1 MLIILQDAD
10 HQTLGYRNNLAR
22 IKRRLS
28 LSQFSLLPSWRTA
41 TQAPSQ
47 GCGWKDKERPIN
59 LPEIKRC
66 WGSGERARPAA
77 LCTGRSRCQAAQE
90 MGDLM
95 RRNERANNTQ
105 APQARYRD
113 NRSKK
118 KIAVRRQAEGESPR
132 VAPALAVT

>member
-1 MLIILQDAD
+1 MLIILQDAE

-28 LSQFSLLPSWRTA
+28 VSQFSLLPSWRTA

-95 RRNERANNTQ
+95 RRNERAKTTQ
-105 APQARYRD
+105 APQARCRD
-113 NRSKK
+113 T
-118 KIAVRRQAEGESPR
+118 RQTEGESPR
-132 VAPALAVT
+132 VARGGRQGTPA